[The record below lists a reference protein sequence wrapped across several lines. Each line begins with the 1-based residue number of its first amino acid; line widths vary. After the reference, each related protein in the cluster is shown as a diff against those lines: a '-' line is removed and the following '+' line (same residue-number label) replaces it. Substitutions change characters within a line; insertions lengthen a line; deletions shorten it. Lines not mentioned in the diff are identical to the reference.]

1 MAPKAFEF
9 VPVQEWSHI
18 WTDEEL
24 FAKYG
29 LDEAEMADICNSIP
43 EME

>member
-9 VPVQEWSHI
+9 VPVQDWSHA

-24 FAKYG
+24 FEKYG
-29 LDEAEMADICNSIP
+29 LDESEIDDVCSSIP
-43 EME
+43 GME